1 MSALIRGLSDKHRE
15 LDSMREEEKRRL
27 RDAMEER
34 RKTDL
39 KELKLRQR
47 ESELRTQGV
56 AELKTLLLDSRRTL
70 ENLVR
75 ELREGELTREK
86 TQEVKEFIA
95 DLERKVEEADDKARS
110 SERELKAASRPPAE
124 IGEGSPVLILPSRRR
139 GKVLR
144 AVKGGRWLV
153 ETDALRLTVDEA
165 DLEPTFELERK
176 APSVSVEASSSRSNR
191 AVIELDLRGY
201 RLSEAIAA
209 LERQLDAA
217 TMEGLSGFSIIH
229 GTGEGVLQQGVRETL
244 ARYPGVADFHYARP
258 EDGGHGKTI
267 VSFA

>member
-1 MSALIRGLSDKHRE
+1 MHRE
-15 LDSMREEEKRRL
+15 EYSIPAATADAVNARITSYNVCYTKLL
-27 RDAMEER
+27 R
-34 RKTDL
+34 
-39 KELKLRQR
+39 
-47 ESELRTQGV
+47 
-56 AELKTLLLDSRRTL
+56 
-70 ENLVR
+70 
-75 ELREGELTREK
+75 
-86 TQEVKEFIA
+86 
-95 DLERKVEEADDKARS
+95 
-110 SERELKAASRPPAE
+110 
-124 IGEGSPVLILPSRRR
+124 
-139 GKVLR
+139 
-144 AVKGGRWLV
+144 
-153 ETDALRLTVDEA
+153 
-165 DLEPTFELERK
+165 RK